1 MRPVIGRKIST
12 YYPVRPHYTH
22 VKILGAI
29 LLTLIA
35 INFMPLSIPLIVLAT
50 SIWVL
55 VDASRIGVKAGQSS
69 GLKNMGPA
77 GWFFSCLLLW
87 IFAFPYYLT
96 VRDQLG
102 QTRKK
107 CPQCL
112 GVVPDGARKCMHC
125 GGDLAIPVV
134 EQTLP
139 VVKQPPQA
147 STIEEYERWKKSQ
160 EL

>member
-1 MRPVIGRKIST
+1 MKT
-12 YYPVRPHYTH
+12 F
-22 VKILGAI
+22 GAI

-35 INFMPLSIPLIVLAT
+35 MLMLVALLGEDSVPVIFLIVLGT
-50 SIWVL
+50 SVWVL
-55 VDASRIGVKAGQSS
+55 IDAKKIGVKAGPVS
-69 GLKNMGPA
+69 GLVSEGPA

-87 IFAFPYYLT
+87 IIAFPYYLT

-112 GVVPDGARKCMHC
+112 GVVLDGARKCMHC
-125 GGDLAIPVV
+125 GGDLAVPVV

-139 VVKQPPQA
+139 VVKQPPRD